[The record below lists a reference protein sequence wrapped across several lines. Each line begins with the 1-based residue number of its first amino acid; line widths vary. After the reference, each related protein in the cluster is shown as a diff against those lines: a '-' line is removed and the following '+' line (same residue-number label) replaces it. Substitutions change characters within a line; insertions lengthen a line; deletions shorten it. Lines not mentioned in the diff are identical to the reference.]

1 VQAAQATKQLDA
13 KSAKEVQSFIE
24 HQHQIQQAIS
34 LHAPYSK
41 HPMWKHVLLAS
52 RFGGQQSA
60 IFYRWIIDL
69 ITLPLYDADPG
80 CCGQDH
86 RPLLGEVCQQA
97 RR

>member
-34 LHAPYSK
+34 LHAPY
-41 HPMWKHVLLAS
+41 
-52 RFGGQQSA
+52 
-60 IFYRWIIDL
+60 RWLIDL